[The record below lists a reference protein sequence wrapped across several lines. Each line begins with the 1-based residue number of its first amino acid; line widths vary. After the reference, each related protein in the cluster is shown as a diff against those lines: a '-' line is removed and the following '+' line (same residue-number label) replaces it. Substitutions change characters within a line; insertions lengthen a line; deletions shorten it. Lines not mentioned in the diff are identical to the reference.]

1 MGHYAIGNV
10 NMLVKLQVG
19 EGQEQQQ
26 EQQVKA
32 EIHSH
37 SHYYL
42 VQVMLLM
49 LMPDSDADAGADE
62 TCEKSSQYIA
72 EHLWK
77 LLAQAED
84 GSIMELPGL
93 TNQPMEVVKMITC
106 YYRSL

>member
-49 LMPDSDADAGADE
+49 LDADAGADE

-77 LLAQAED
+77 LLEQAED

-106 YYRSL
+106 YRSL